1 MKIPSAELASA
12 LATAADL
19 PLTQAALLKAP
30 KSDYM
35 SERQLQFFRARL
47 ILARAELLVSAYDM
61 QSRLK
66 DDEAHADPADMA
78 SIEEEHSLELRLRD
92 REFKQL
98 RKIDLALERIRDGS
112 YGWCRDTGEPIG
124 LRRLL
129 ARPTAELCI
138 EAQERHERVES
149 GMAEPRR
156 A

>member
-12 LATAADL
+12 LAAADL

-35 SERQLQFFRARL
+35 SERQLQFFRGRLMEARV
-47 ILARAELLVSAYDM
+47 ELLGSASDM

-66 DDEAHADPADMA
+66 EDESHADPADMA
-78 SIEEEHSLELRLRD
+78 SIEEEHTLELRLRD

-98 RKIDLALERIRDGS
+98 RKIELALGRIRDGT
-112 YGWCRDTGEPIG
+112 YGWCRDSGEPIG
-124 LRRLL
+124 LLRLL

-149 GMAEPRR
+149 GLAEPRR
-156 A
+156 P